1 VIELKLELPRG
12 LRDIEPNEFEKIEWL
27 REKFMENLDLF
38 GFKKM
43 EPSPIESLEIL
54 EAKSGPSII
63 DEIYYFKD
71 KSQRDLGLR
80 FDLTVGISRYVSSRR
95 DLELPIKIGSFSG
108 VWRYDEPQH
117 GRYRWFFQWDA
128 EIFGRPSVRS
138 DAEVIEFSKV
148 YLDKVGLKQVNI
160 EINDRGIIEE
170 YITKILDV
178 SDEKEKSELLRMLDK
193 TTKKTE
199 DQIVEEYLIKGFSKE
214 KVEKVLSVG
223 KLRGEPTQVL
233 SELER
238 LGLRGTGELRSI
250 VEELEA
256 REVKNFRINLGIV
269 RGIDYYSGIVYEFYD
284 ESLSKLAVA
293 GGGRYDKLMQSFG
306 RNDISATG
314 VAGGVERLIMA
325 LEQRN
330 ALPHMRR
337 GGIFVAYTTDRLKFK
352 AQKITAK
359 LRGSGYSTETDL
371 YSRDLKKQLAYALK
385 HSQYLVIVAPE
396 EDRRE
401 MCILKDLQSGEE
413 ETVEYNKLSD
423 KIASLMNK

>member
-1 VIELKLELPRG
+1 MKLEPPRG
-12 LRDIEPNEFEKIEWL
+12 LRDIEPKEFEKIEWL
-27 REKFMENLDLF
+27 REKFMNTLDLF

-43 EPSPIESLEIL
+43 EPSPIENLETL
-54 EAKSGPSII
+54 EAKSGPSIVN
-63 DEIYYFKD
+63 EIYYFKD

-108 VWRYDEPQH
+108 VWRYDEPQY
-117 GRYRWFFQWDA
+117 GRYRWFFQWDT
-128 EIFGRPSVRS
+128 EIFGRPCVRS

-148 YLDKVGLKQVNI
+148 YFDKVGLRQVNI
-160 EINDRGIIEE
+160 EINDREVVEE
-170 YITKILDV
+170 YITKILGV
-178 SDEKEKSELLRMLDK
+178 KDEEGKSELLRMLDK

-199 DQIVEEYLIKGFSKE
+199 GQIIDEYLKKGFSKE

-223 KLRGEPTQVL
+223 KIVGEPTSVL

-238 LGLRGTGELRSI
+238 LGLKKTESLRSI

-256 REVKNFRINLGIV
+256 REISNFRINLGIV

-284 ESLSKLAVA
+284 EPLSKLAVA

-325 LEQRN
+325 LERRN
-330 ALPHMRR
+330 VSPSISQKRV
-337 GGIFVAYTTDRLKFK
+337 FVAYTTERLKFK

-359 LRGSGYSTETDL
+359 LRENDYPAETDL
-371 YSRDLKKQLAYALK
+371 YSRDFRKQLAYALK
-385 HSQYLVIVAPE
+385 HSRYLVIIAPE
-396 EDRRE
+396 EDKKQK
-401 MCILKDLQSGEE
+401 CILRDLQSGEE
-413 ETVEYNKLSD
+413 ETVEYDKLLE
-423 KIASLMNK
+423 KVIGFKH